1 MSVAARL
8 TGLNARE
15 QAPMFLVGFGHGGT
29 HWLAA
34 ILYILL
40 PFIADDMGLSY
51 AHAGS
56 LIAIFHASAFAA
68 NFASGAVVDLTGR
81 RVLFQVAALVI
92 GAIALV
98 IGAIALIG
106 FGASEN
112 FLLLAV
118 LVAFLGASNN
128 LWHPAAISFISA
140 GFPRNRGYALS
151 IHALGANLGD
161 AIAPIVAGALLLWLS
176 WRGTAI
182 VGALPILALAFL
194 IAMLL
199 LPRDQKAADGV
210 KTGMSWREY
219 GRGIGQVIRNR
230 AVLGL
235 CLMTSFRGMAQTGL
249 LTFLP
254 LYLANVIGLGPLWL
268 GFALSALQ
276 VGGLIATP
284 IAGVWSDR
292 IGRRPVVLMGL
303 GATTV
308 MIIALTFTD
317 GAIFIAG
324 TAVLGFAL
332 YAVRPVIHGW
342 MMDLTPPELGGSA
355 TSLMFGSQS
364 IFSVMAPAIGGM
376 IADQWGLSAVFYFL
390 AATMLIANLLVYL
403 LPHQAAGA
411 TSEAGGAGGAA

>member
-51 AHAGS
+51 TQAGS
-56 LIAIFHASAFAA
+56 LIAVFHASAFAA
-68 NFASGAVVDLTGR
+68 NFASGALVDLTGR
-81 RVLFQVAALVI
+81 RVLFQVAALVT
-92 GAIALV
+92 
-98 IGAIALIG
+98 GAIALIG
-106 FGASEN
+106 FGASES
-112 FLLLAV
+112 FLLLAI

-161 AIAPIVAGALLLWLS
+161 AIAPIVAGALLLGLS

-199 LPRDQKAADGV
+199 LPRDRKAADGV

-235 CLMTSFRGMAQTGL
+235 CLMSSFRAMAQTGL

-276 VGGLIATP
+276 VGGLVATP

-403 LPHQAAGA
+403 LPHQAPGT
-411 TSEAGGAGGAA
+411 TSEAGRAGGAA